1 MTGIL
6 AGCEFMSSDL
16 LPEVRRLMSEGKG
29 EDAISRA
36 LGITRHTA
44 RKLTS
49 EVQRADKGNAGGP
62 IEIPVALCRASP
74 TARPI
79 KPGHVLVLVES
90 IKEIGLRQPINVR
103 AIENGYEIRGGGHRH
118 AAFQMLGRETIP
130 AIVTDDSDLRA
141 ELAEIDENLIRNEY
155 SPAERAIAIA
165 RRKSIYEAL
174 HPETAHGGARKA
186 SRKVCDLNEGDKTP
200 EKPADRF
207 TKATAER
214 TGQSE
219 RTVQQDAKR
228 GEVVGPETLQ
238 RVIGTSLDKG
248 EEIDALAKLSPQ
260 GREEVIAKA
269 EAGGKVSAKV
279 LVKQERREE
288 REESLA
294 DKIAALPTRQTGWER
309 HSADLALNVGKAAE
323 HIVCADALMRGYE
336 AFLSGQGA
344 PYDLVIEK
352 DGRLFKVQVKGAQAA
367 RNVNS
372 SGVNPRI
379 AYSFAALRRGKDGDG
394 PRLTKREAD
403 IIACVALD
411 TLQIAYLPVF
421 ECSTTIQLEP
431 DVIPDNG
438 YVRTYDRPIG
448 KYPLDAA
455 IARVMSEGHYT
466 ELQKTF
472 PPFPKKRYGVILADP
487 PWAFSTYSE
496 NGLDRSADNHYPT
509 LDTDTLCG
517 VGPYVPAADDC
528 VLFLWA
534 TSPMLPDA
542 LRVMEAWGFTYKSHF
557 IWNKDKIGT
566 GYWNRNKHEL
576 LLVGTRGNI
585 PAPAMGE
592 QAHSVIDAPVRLHSE
607 KPAAFYLLIENYFP
621 NLPKIE
627 LNARRAR
634 PGWEAW
640 GLEAPA
646 SEAAE

>member
-1 MTGIL
+1 MT
-6 AGCEFMSSDL
+6 DL
-16 LPEVRRLMSEGKG
+16 IPEVRRLMSDGKG
-29 EDAISRA
+29 DRVIAETLD
-36 LGITRHTA
+36 ITRHQA
-44 RKLTS
+44 RNAMRDV
-49 EVQRADKGNAGGP
+49 ERADAGHAGGP
-62 IEIPVALCRASP
+62 VEVPVALCRASP

-79 KPGHVLVLVES
+79 KSGHVLVLAES
-90 IKEIGLRQPINVR
+90 IGQIGLRQPINVR
-103 AIENGYEIRGGGHRH
+103 AIDDVYEIRGGGHRH
-118 AAFQMLGRETIP
+118 AAFVHLGRETIP
-130 AIVTDDSDLRA
+130 AIVSDDDDLRA

-155 SPAERAIAIA
+155 SAAEREIAIS
-165 RRKSIYEAL
+165 RRKAIYLAL
-174 HPETAHGGARKA
+174 HPETKVGATGKYR
-186 SRKVCDLNEGDKTP
+186 SKVRQVGEA
-200 EKPADRF
+200 EKPAERF
-207 TKATAER
+207 SKATAEA

-219 RTVQQDAKR
+219 RSIQRSVSRVEAIGSD
-228 GEVVGPETLQ
+228 TLQ

-248 EEIDALAKLSPQ
+248 EEIDALAKLSPA

-294 DKIAALPTRQTGWER
+294 DKIAALPTRQTRWER

-352 DGRLFKVQVKGAQAA
+352 DGRLFKVQVKSAQAA

-528 VLFLWA
+528 ILFLWA

-607 KPAAFYLLIENYFP
+607 KPMAFHLLIENYFP

-634 PGWEAW
+634 RGWEAW